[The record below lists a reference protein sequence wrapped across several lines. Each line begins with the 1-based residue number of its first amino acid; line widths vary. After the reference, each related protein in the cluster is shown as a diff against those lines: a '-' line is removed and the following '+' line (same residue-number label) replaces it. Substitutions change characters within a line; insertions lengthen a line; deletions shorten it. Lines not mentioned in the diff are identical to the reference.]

1 MRELVIDPV
10 FRDAL
15 PRLTEK
21 EFKQL
26 EENIL
31 EAGEI
36 REPLIVWNNTI
47 IDGHHRYEIAK
58 KHPEIPFKVKQ
69 MVFLNQWDAIVWMCR
84 NQLGKRNMTEAQKD
98 YTLGKLYE
106 ARKNVHGGIREQPRE
121 HGRFTASIQSGDLRS
136 KEETLKRRTEYKIA
150 QEQGVGRGTV
160 MRAAQFSK
168 ALDETDEL
176 VPGFRDAVISGK
188 ASAPKETIR
197 SLNRMTDEERKEAAE
212 AIMRGE
218 FVATKRPEEK
228 KKEEQAEPY
237 NAEDFRTEIDQ
248 FPKSLESSIK
258 MTLAVHGDMLQND
271 ECKKDFAA
279 MLDRVIEVA
288 NEFKKG
294 I

>member
-31 EAGEI
+31 ESGEI

-69 MVFLNQWDAIVWMCR
+69 MVFLNQWDAIDWMCR
-84 NQLGKRNMTEAQKD
+84 NQLGKRNMTDAQKK

-106 ARKNVHGGIREQPRE
+106 ARKNKTAGNPGVARGE
-121 HGRFTASIQSGDLRS
+121 HGRYQSHQAGGIGDKHQR
-136 KEETLKRRTEYKIA
+136 TTEYKIA

-168 ALDETDEL
+168 ALDDTDEL

-188 ASAPKETIR
+188 VSAPNETIR

-218 FVATKRPEEK
+218 FVATKKPEGK
-228 KKEEQAEPY
+228 KNEEQAEPY
-237 NAEDFRTEIDQ
+237 NAEDFRMEIDQ
-248 FPKSLESSIK
+248 FPQALKSSIQT
-258 MTLAVHGDMLQND
+258 TLAVHGDMLQND